1 MKANLSF
8 YIILLFSFL
17 YSSSLIANS
26 TYFVTAQNGLLIR
39 ENPTISS
46 KAIGKFEFGTRI
58 SFSNETEKYADT
70 LLIEGEQKIGYWL
83 KVFNYTLSYRPTT
96 EQREGFVFDAFLEDK
111 QTFVKR
117 IEEEFLKFNQ
127 FENYQL
133 DTENDIFCLKGDF
146 FGDKITD
153 TAILLRCKNLNK
165 EEYYDKNIV
174 ILNYVAT
181 TQEPKITFLSDEDG
195 YEWVGVFIK
204 INAGTALWSN
214 YEDDDGRSFEEV
226 PKKDKVFLN
235 YDAFLL
241 HAAEACGG
249 GFVFWKNNKFNWL
262 QQE

>member
-1 MKANLSF
+1 MKPNLSF

-58 SFSNETEKYADT
+58 SLSNETEKYADT

-83 KVFNYTLSYRPTT
+83 KISTHTFSCYATENSQEGYLFNI
-96 EQREGFVFDAFLEDK
+96 FLDDE

-174 ILNYVAT
+174 ILNYNT
-181 TQEPKITFLSDEDG
+181 TSKEPKVTFLSDEDG

-214 YEDDDGRSFEEV
+214 YDEDFIDFKDV

-241 HAAEACGG
+241 HAAESCGG